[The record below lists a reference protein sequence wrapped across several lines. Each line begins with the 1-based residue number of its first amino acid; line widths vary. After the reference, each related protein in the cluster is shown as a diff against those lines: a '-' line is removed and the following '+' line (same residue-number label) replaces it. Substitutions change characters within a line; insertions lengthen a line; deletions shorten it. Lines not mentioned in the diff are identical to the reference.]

1 MMLQTMLSTKVGGS
15 GTRWV
20 LSWMV
25 LVVLSLTTAA
35 RGGGGP
41 NGSSPPDSSPTAS
54 SPGDEV
60 TSLPLVDAQTGLTFV
75 GSAHAIRRLELEIAG
90 RGRISIARLGGGD
103 VAVTFAGDYRIEL
116 DRAALALGEV
126 TVLFRGGRAFQG
138 GLARLAI
145 GDAAPVYLDPERV
158 PLPLGR
164 IAQSPRLRGELVS
177 LDVLSRSHQ
186 ARVEAHFGSSR
197 ATLFQRLD

>member
-1 MMLQTMLSTKVGGS
+1 
-15 GTRWV
+15 
-20 LSWMV
+20 
-25 LVVLSLTTAA
+25 
-35 RGGGGP
+35 
-41 NGSSPPDSSPTAS
+41 
-54 SPGDEV
+54 
-60 TSLPLVDAQTGLTFV
+60 
-75 GSAHAIRRLELEIAG
+75 
-90 RGRISIARLGGGD
+90 